1 MNQESYKQKTI
12 NAEFDKSNDFNDYQD
27 LLKRLRDIK
36 EKISLLE
43 NQFLTK

>member
-1 MNQESYKQKTI
+1 MNQESPKNETI
-12 NAEFDKSNDFNDYQD
+12 NSEFDKSNDFNEYQY